1 MGSRYRIGQHG
12 AKRREQRRLGNSH
25 DTKVSGRTH
34 ESEHAIGFDVLK
46 RTSNLKR
53 GKCKKSRRLEKD
65 AWAYQEQKQF
75 HRDHIGTGSSGT
87 PDESGFDAD
96 TYRECQRKSLEAGLV
111 SDAIQINQ
119 LAYAFLPNFKE
130 QPNTRARKAAN
141 DSYDEM
147 VHNMDKVTYLQST
160 TLKSVE
166 VTTEDKIEMY
176 LSRIVAEGKGEGKG
190 GWPSKAQIKDAK
202 KKFRVLFA

>member
-1 MGSRYRIGQHG
+1 MGSRYRFGQHG
-12 AKRREQRRLGNSH
+12 AKRREQRRLGSSH

-46 RTSNLKR
+46 RTSGMKR
-53 GKCKKSRRLEKD
+53 GKCKQSRRLEKE

-75 HRDHIGTGSSGT
+75 HREHIGTGSSGT
-87 PDESGFDAD
+87 PDGSGFNAD
-96 TYRECQRKSLEAGLV
+96 TYRVTQRKSLEAGFV

-119 LAYAFLPNFKE
+119 LAYAFIPNFKA

-147 VHNMDKVTYLQST
+147 IHNIDKVTYLQGKT
-160 TLKSVE
+160 IKTVE
-166 VTTEDKIEMY
+166 VSTEDRIEMY

-190 GWPSKAQIKDAK
+190 GWPSAAQIKDAK
-202 KKFRVLFA
+202 KSLRVLFA